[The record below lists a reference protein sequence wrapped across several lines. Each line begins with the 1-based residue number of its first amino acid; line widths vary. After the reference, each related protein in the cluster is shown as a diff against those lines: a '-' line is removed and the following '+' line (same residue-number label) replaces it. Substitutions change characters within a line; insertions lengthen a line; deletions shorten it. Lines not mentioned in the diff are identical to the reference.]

1 MKKLLILHLKLL
13 IFTFLLTI
21 PEIYGIISITD
32 ISLIQ
37 FNRKDVL

>member
-1 MKKLLILHLKLL
+1 MKLLILHLKLL
-13 IFTFLLTI
+13 IFKFLLKI
-21 PEIYGIISITD
+21 SQIYGRISITD